1 MSPAAQSLALGPRS
15 RPSGSFGLSCLLLCV
30 ALLSIAPPA
39 AALQCYQCG
48 LYTDG
53 VGSITPCIN
62 YTAEKHLKDCPSTES
77 HCIKYVS
84 EGSTVRDCAH
94 ECVEKESWG
103 IKIYCCREEGCNGA
117 SGQHLGATSAS
128 RLFLLWLPSA
138 AILAQMLRQHL

>member
-1 MSPAAQSLALGPRS
+1 MHPENVTRISGAKVISVVGALALGPGDLFVLTWRTF
-15 RPSGSFGLSCLLLCV
+15 PVG
-30 ALLSIAPPA
+30 ALR
-39 AALQCYQCG
+39 CYQCG

-62 YTAEKHLKDCPSTES
+62 YTAEKHLKECPSTES

-117 SGQHLGATSAS
+117 GTLRDGSHTI
-128 RLFLLWLPSA
+128 LLWLPLA
-138 AILAQMLRQHL
+138 AILFQLLRQHRL